1 MKLPCLPSLAL
12 SVLLAAPALL
22 AVPARGDVV
31 HLTDGRRL
39 EGAVSVE
46 GGAVV
51 VRHRWGQVRVE
62 RAEVE
67 RIEETDDP
75 WDQLERLRREL
86 AQGTAD
92 ERYRFAEWAR
102 GQGFQ
107 DEARKAFL
115 DVLRVDPDHPGAR
128 AALGYVLQ
136 DGRWITETDRNRAL
150 GLVEVDGEWVT
161 PQEKARRLA
170 EKREAREKER
180 EAREAKELA
189 REAERERKQKERE
202 EERAARRE
210 RLRLAELELAK
221 ARAQAQAEAEAA
233 ARRPTRFVIGPDGNY
248 YPLGTY
254 PFGTYRVL
262 GTGGV
267 YYGGCYPYPTAG
279 YGSWG
284 GYRSGWRRG
293 SNAGLSGFYN
303 GGNWGVRFRLGF

>member
-1 MKLPCLPSLAL
+1 MKLASLAL
-12 SVLLAAPALL
+12 TLLLASPAL
-22 AVPARGDVV
+22 ADVV

-46 GGAVV
+46 GGAVI
-51 VRHRWGQVRVE
+51 VRHRWGQVRVD
-62 RAEVE
+62 RAEVD

-86 AQGTAD
+86 GQGTAD
-92 ERYRFAEWAR
+92 ERYRFAEWCR
-102 GQGFQ
+102 SQGFQ
-107 DEARKAFL
+107 NEARLAFL

-128 AALGYVLQ
+128 AALGYVLD
-136 DGRWITETDRNRAL
+136 DGRWVTEADHNRAL

-161 PQEKARRLA
+161 PQEKARRAA

-180 EAREAKELA
+180 QAREERQLA
-189 REAERERKQKERE
+189 REEERERKAKERE

-210 RLRLAELELAK
+210 RLRVAELELAK

-233 ARRPTRFVIGPDGNY
+233 ARRPTRFVVGPDGGY
-248 YPLGTY
+248 YPLGY
-254 PFGTYRVL
+254 LPYGSYRVL

-267 YYGGCYPYPTAG
+267 YYGGCYPYPVTG

-284 GYRSGWRRG
+284 GYRSGYRRG
-293 SNAGLSGFYN
+293 TNSGLSGFYN
-303 GGNWGVRFRLGF
+303 GGNWGIRFRLGF